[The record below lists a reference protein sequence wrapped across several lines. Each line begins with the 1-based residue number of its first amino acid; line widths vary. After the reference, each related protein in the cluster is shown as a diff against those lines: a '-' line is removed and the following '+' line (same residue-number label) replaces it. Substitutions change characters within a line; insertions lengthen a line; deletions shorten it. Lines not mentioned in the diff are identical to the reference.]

1 MTFQTTDTF
10 NSKNQDDDS
19 YIKSKI
25 EQIKKLS
32 VAERYIFINHSKAM
46 E

>member
-10 NSKNQDDDS
+10 LSKIQDEDS
-19 YIKSKI
+19 YITNKI
-25 EQIKKLS
+25 DQIKKLS
-32 VAERYIFINHSKAM
+32 VAERYLWIYVSKAM